1 MLSQHSKKHH
11 AGAPNIVPDPL
22 VDPGNPPRR
31 YQARS
36 TAHPDRPRSRMV
48 ALAASS
54 PGRCSPRSPQTNN
67 ATVML
72 VQFGSGSRR
81 RSMLMPRGRRSST
94 AAFTSGGAR
103 NASES
108 VRLIWRTVHR
118 SRFANCSASVIEPVM
133 ISSSHRRP
141 CTIALISPLHA
152 VRPDV
157 LSECCGRQ
165 KDFSGFEGIFCPGD
179 QQVLRLRGAAQRL

>member
-72 VQFGSGSRR
+72 GQQSLQLPAARMKIPPHPELLRVPVPAKAATASYGSREVR
-81 RSMLMPRGRRSST
+81 NGSMLSKK
-94 AAFTSGGAR
+94 
-103 NASES
+103 
-108 VRLIWRTVHR
+108 V
-118 SRFANCSASVIEPVM
+118 
-133 ISSSHRRP
+133 
-141 CTIALISPLHA
+141 
-152 VRPDV
+152 
-157 LSECCGRQ
+157 
-165 KDFSGFEGIFCPGD
+165 FSG
-179 QQVLRLRGAAQRL
+179 